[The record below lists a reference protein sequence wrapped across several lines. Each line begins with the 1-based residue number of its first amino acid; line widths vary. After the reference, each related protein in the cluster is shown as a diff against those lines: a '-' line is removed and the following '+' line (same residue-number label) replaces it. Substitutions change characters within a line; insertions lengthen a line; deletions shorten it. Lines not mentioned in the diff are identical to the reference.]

1 MGSRCCRWSHSLAR
15 EAPSAAG
22 ERCHNPS
29 MTLSRRE
36 LLVAATGLLAAGC
49 GIESSGDP
57 GPQTVAPV
65 AAGSELQRL
74 DPSLAL
80 SLPPKAV
87 SPESVTRFGSET
99 GIHVTVAQQP
109 RTTAFFDQLAA
120 GEQGKLDVALVSR
133 DELSYLL
140 SQGLVEPIDRS
151 LVPNLRLLS
160 APFSNPP
167 YDPGGTH
174 SVAKDYRVIGFAV
187 SVDGLVDPNDTWEGF
202 YRLAGELPGR
212 VAVPDDSEV
221 VVGTAL
227 LSLGHSWSS
236 SNAADL
242 ADAHHLLAG
251 LRSSLVVTRPAAGRA
266 IGPHVAMIGPG
277 NHFRDLSHGARF
289 VVPNEGSVILMRS
302 YCILALAPNPV
313 SAHAWLN
320 SSLDPFIVRQDVLH
334 SKLASPVSE
343 AEYLLPDAIL
353 TNPAIYPPASVADRL
368 RFSTVTAAG
377 AVAREQLWAD
387 VHP

>member
-1 MGSRCCRWSHSLAR
+1 
-15 EAPSAAG
+15 
-22 ERCHNPS
+22 

-65 AAGSELQRL
+65 AAASEFHRL

-80 SLPPKAV
+80 SLPARAV
-87 SPESVTRFGSET
+87 SPESVSRFGSET
-99 GIHVTVAQQP
+99 GIHVTVAPQP
-109 RTTAFFDQLAA
+109 PTATFYDQLAA

-133 DELSYLL
+133 DELSYLV

-167 YDPGGTH
+167 YDPGGRH

-187 SVDGLVDPNDTWEGF
+187 SVDGLVAPSDTWQGF

-227 LSLGHSWSS
+227 LALGHSWSS
-236 SNAADL
+236 SNPGDL

-251 LRSSLVVTRPAAGRA
+251 LRSSLVVTRSAAGGA
-266 IGPHVAMIGPG
+266 LGAHVAMIGPG
-277 NHFRDLSHGARF
+277 NHFRHLSPGARF
-289 VVPNEGSVILMRS
+289 VVPNEGSILLMRS

-320 SSLDPFIVRQDVLH
+320 ASLDPFIVRQDVMH
-334 SKLASPVSE
+334 SGYASPVSE
-343 AEYLLPDAIL
+343 AEYLLPDDVL
-353 TNPAIYPPASVADRL
+353 TNPAIYPPASVANKL
-368 RFSTVTAAG
+368 RFSTVSAAG
-377 AVAREQLWAD
+377 AAARDQLWAD

>member
-1 MGSRCCRWSHSLAR
+1 
-15 EAPSAAG
+15 
-22 ERCHNPS
+22 

-36 LLVAATGLLAAGC
+36 LLVAATGLFATGC
-49 GIESSGDP
+49 GIQSSGDP
-57 GPQTVAPV
+57 GPQTVGAPV
-65 AAGSELQRL
+65 AAATELQTL

-87 SPESVTRFGSET
+87 SPASVSRFGSET
-99 GIHVTVAQQP
+99 GVHVTVVQQP
-109 RTTAFFDQLAA
+109 ATAAFYDQLAA
-120 GEQGKLDVALVSR
+120 GQQGRLDVALVDR

-140 SQGLVEPIDRS
+140 TQGLVEPVDRS
-151 LVPNLRLLS
+151 LVPNLRLLA

-167 YDPGGTH
+167 YDPGGAH

-187 SVDGLVDPNDTWEGF
+187 SVDGLVQPSDTWQGF
-202 YRLAGELPGR
+202 YRLAAELPGR
-212 VAVPDDSEV
+212 VAVPDDAEV

-236 SNAADL
+236 SSAGDL

-251 LRSSLVVTRPAAGRA
+251 LRSSLVVTRPAGGR
-266 IGPHVAMIGPG
+266 GLGRHVAMVGPG
-277 NHFRDLSHGARF
+277 NHFRRLRHGARF

-302 YCILALAPNPV
+302 YCILGLAPNPV

-320 SSLDPFIVRQDVLH
+320 SSLDPFQVRQDVMQ
-334 SKLASPVSE
+334 SKYASPVSE
-343 AEYLLPDAIL
+343 AEYLLPDDIL
-353 TNPAIYPPASVADRL
+353 TNTAIYPPASVADRL

-377 AVAREQLWAD
+377 VAARQALWAD